1 MGKFIIVD
9 RFGIETKLMI
19 SFHDTYEEANKELV
33 KFLYLN
39 SEYKIS
45 DFSIVPNDSG
55 YEKTLEN
62 LYKDLNVEGANLYNL
77 NPNNLSYLS
86 ALNLLLTHAYLW
98 NLKRN
103 FDPIKAISSGKSIYF
118 PIFIKTETGSIK
130 YSHVVYFSQYGDK
143 SCFFPN
149 FGIRFSFSSYD
160 EAVDFVNQHILLFE
174 ILYRWT

>member
-19 SFHDTYEEANKELV
+19 SSHDTYEEANKELV

-103 FDPIKAISSGKSIYF
+103 FDPIKAISSGKFTYF
-118 PIFIKTETGSIK
+118 PMFIKTGTGSIK
-130 YSHVVYFSQYGDK
+130 YSHAASFYRFSESKYYLI
-143 SCFFPN
+143 PN
-149 FGIRFSFSSYD
+149 FGIRFSFSSID
-160 EAVDFVNQHILLFE
+160 EVEEFAYQHILLFE
-174 ILYRWT
+174 ILFR

>member
-19 SFHDTYEEANKELV
+19 SSHDTYEEANKELV

-103 FDPIKAISSGKSIYF
+103 FDPIKAISSGKFTYF
-118 PIFIKTETGSIK
+118 PMFIKTDTGSIE
-130 YSHVVYFSQYGDK
+130 YSHVASFYRFSESKYYHI
-143 SCFFPN
+143 PN
-149 FGIRFSFSSYD
+149 FGIRFSFSSVD
-160 EAVDFVNQHILLFE
+160 EAKDFANQHFLLFE
-174 ILYRWT
+174 ILYR